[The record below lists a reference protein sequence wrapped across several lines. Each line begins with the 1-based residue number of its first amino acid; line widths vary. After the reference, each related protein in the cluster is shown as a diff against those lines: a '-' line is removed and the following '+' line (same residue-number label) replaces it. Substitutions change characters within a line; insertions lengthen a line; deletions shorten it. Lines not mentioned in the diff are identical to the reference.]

1 MHVKYFIETRMKKL
15 FILILMMLPL
25 QTLYAQ
31 KVGLVLSGGGA
42 RGLAHI
48 GVIKVLEANNIPID
62 YITGTSMGAIIGGLY
77 AAGYTTD
84 EMEELFRSDDF
95 YFWSTGIIQ
104 KEFRYFFKQREENP
118 QWIKLKMERRQDR
131 LKILPPTNIIPQ
143 WQMDFAFM
151 EMMATTNAITRN
163 NFDNLLVPFRCVA
176 TEVYT
181 NTAVVL
187 GEGDLGEA
195 IRASMTF
202 PFVFRPIS
210 INGMLLF
217 DGGIVNNFPTD
228 VMVDTF
234 QPDIIIGHKVADDP
248 QFAEDDDIIRQITNM
263 IQRPTNY
270 EIPSELGIL
279 LETQLSNVGI
289 LDFQK
294 LDYIVE
300 RGAASTYPA
309 LEEMRRRITRRVTAE
324 ELAERR
330 IAFNNQKPAL
340 LFQNIQLEGISD
352 PQQHRYIINSIR
364 RNKNIFTIDAF
375 KKEYFK
381 LIADEQIKSMRPIA
395 MYNRESGYFDV
406 HLIVEPEK
414 SAEITVGGNVSTK
427 PINLGFVSF
436 DYRMFDNRSYTISSN
451 LYFGRFYSSF
461 KVGGRVDFPSELQL
475 YLASYLTYNRWDYFV
490 SSNEFF
496 FEDVAPP
503 FIIQNESNFRNEI
516 GLPLSL
522 QEKLTAG
529 LAWSGS
535 RDEYYPAERFVA
547 GEPVDK
553 TDFNAAVSHIE
564 YERNSQNDRQYA
576 VEGIYRKVGLR
587 YIAGRERY
595 QPGTANYQ
603 ISSRHNHSYLLLN
616 LVSDRYWLPYRS
628 FTFGHHLEAAFSNK
642 KFLTNHAATLLT
654 APGFYPTPHSK
665 AMYISNFHSNNFV
678 AGGMKGLYHI
688 NNSLHARL
696 EAYAFVPIYEAQRLP
711 DNKSAKSEKMF
722 TSVYW
727 QGMAGLVYE
736 TGLGPASLT
745 VNYYDKVNTQWYITL
760 NFGYILFN
768 KRGF

>member
-1 MHVKYFIETRMKKL
+1 MKKIVFL
-15 FILILMMLPL
+15 LLSLLPL
-25 QTLYAQ
+25 QTLFAQ

-42 RGLAHI
+42 KGLAHI

-104 KEFRYFFKQREENP
+104 KEFRYFFKQPEENP
-118 QWIKLKMERRQDR
+118 QWIKLKMERREDR
-131 LKILPPTNIIPQ
+131 LKILPPTNIVPQ

-151 EMMATTNAITRN
+151 EMMATTNAISGS
-163 NFDNLLVPFRCVA
+163 NFDNLFVPFRCVA
-176 TEVYT
+176 TEVFT
-181 NTAVVL
+181 NTAVIL

-210 INGMLLF
+210 INGKLLF

-228 VMVDTF
+228 VMVETF

-270 EIPSELGIL
+270 EIPAELGIL
-279 LETQLSNVGI
+279 IETQLSNVGI

-300 RGAASTYPA
+300 QGAASTYPVIA
-309 LEEMRRRITRRVTAE
+309 EMRRRIERRVTQE
-324 ELAERR
+324 ELMLRR
-330 IAFNNQKPAL
+330 EVFNNQKPAL
-340 LFQNIQLEGISD
+340 LFQNIQLEGVAD
-352 PQQHRYIINSIR
+352 PLQQRFIINSIR
-364 RNKNIFTIDAF
+364 RNKSIFTIDAF
-375 KKEYFK
+375 KQEYFK
-381 LIADEQIKSMRPIA
+381 LIADEQIKSIRPVA
-395 MYNRESGYFDV
+395 MYNSESGYFDV

-436 DYRMFDNRSYTISSN
+436 DYRMFNNRSYTISSN

-461 KVGGRVDFPSELQL
+461 KLGGRVDFPSELQFH
-475 YLASYLTYNRWDYFV
+475 LASYLTYNRWDYFV
-490 SSNEFF
+490 SSNELF

-516 GLPLSL
+516 GLPLGL
-522 QEKLTAG
+522 HEKLTAG
-529 LAWSGS
+529 LAWAGS
-535 RDEYYPAERFVA
+535 RDEYYQAERFAA
-547 GEPVDK
+547 GEAVDR

-564 YERNSQNDRQYA
+564 YERNSHNARQYA
-576 VEGIYRKVGLR
+576 TEGIYRKVGLR
-587 YIAGRERY
+587 YIVGRERY
-595 QPGTANYQ
+595 LPGMSNSQ
-603 ISSRHNHSYLLLN
+603 ISSRHNHSYLLFN
-616 LVSDRYWLPYRS
+616 LVSDRYWLARRS
-628 FTFGHHLEAAFSNK
+628 FTIGHHIEAAFSNK
-642 KFLTNHAATLLT
+642 KFFTNHTVSQLT
-654 APGFYPTPHSK
+654 APGFNPTPHSK
-665 AMYISNFHSNNFV
+665 AMYVSNFHANNFI
-678 AGGMKGLYHI
+678 AGGLKGIYHI
-688 NNSLHARL
+688 NNSLHTRL
-696 EAYAFVPIYEAQRLP
+696 EAYAFAPIYEAFRLP
-711 DNKSAKSEKMF
+711 DNRTAKSDKIF
-722 TSVYW
+722 TGLYW
-727 QGMAGLVYE
+727 QGMAALVYE

-745 VNYYDKVNTQWYITL
+745 VNYYDKTNTQWYVTL

>member
-1 MHVKYFIETRMKKL
+1 MKKIL
-15 FILILMMLPL
+15 FFLLTLLSVQPL
-25 QTLYAQ
+25 FAQ

-62 YITGTSMGAIIGGLY
+62 YITGTSMGAIVGGLY

-84 EMEELFRSDDF
+84 EMEDLFRSDDF

-104 KEFRYFFKQREENP
+104 KEYRYFFKQREENP
-118 QWIKLKMERRQDR
+118 QWIKLKMERRDDR

-151 EMMATTNAITRN
+151 EMMATTNAISRS
-163 NFDNLLVPFRCVA
+163 NFDNLFVPFRCVA
-176 TEVYT
+176 TEVFT

-217 DGGIVNNFPTD
+217 DGGIVNNFPSD
-228 VMVDTF
+228 VMMETF

-248 QFAEDDDIIRQITNM
+248 RFAEDDDIIRQITNM

-300 RGAASTYPA
+300 QGAATTYPVIA
-309 LEEMRRRITRRVTAE
+309 ELRRRIQRRITPE
-324 ELAERR
+324 ELFLKREV
-330 IAFNNQKPAL
+330 FNNQKPAL

-352 PQQHRYIINSIR
+352 PLQHRFIINSIR
-364 RNKNIFTIDAF
+364 RNKSIFTIDAF

-381 LIADEQIKSMRPIA
+381 LIADEQIKSMRPVA
-395 MYNRESGYFDV
+395 MYNKESGYFDV

-414 SAEITVGGNVSTK
+414 SSEITVGGNVSTK

-436 DYRMFDNRSYTISSN
+436 DYRMFNNRSYTLNAN

-461 KVGGRVDFPSELQL
+461 KLGGRVDFPSELQF
-475 YLASYLTYNRWDYFV
+475 YLASHLTYNRWDFYA

-516 GLPLSL
+516 GFPLGL
-522 QEKLTAG
+522 HEKLTAG
-529 LAWSGS
+529 LAWAGS
-535 RDEYYPAERFVA
+535 RDEYYKSERFSV
-547 GEPVDK
+547 GETVDR
-553 TDFNAAVSHIE
+553 TDFNAAVSHLE

-576 VEGIYRKVGLR
+576 TEGMYRKAGLR

-595 QPGTANYQ
+595 LPGMSNSQ
-603 ISSRHNHSYLLLN
+603 ISSRHSHSYLLFN
-616 LVSDRYWLPYRS
+616 LLSDRYWVASGS
-628 FTFGHHLEAAFSNK
+628 FTFGTHLEAAFSNK
-642 KFLTNHAATLLT
+642 KYFTNHAVSLLT

-665 AMYISNFHSNNFV
+665 AMYISNFHANNFI
-678 AGGMKGLYHI
+678 AGGVKGIYHI
-688 NNSLHARL
+688 NNSLHTRL
-696 EAYAFVPIYEAQRLP
+696 EAYAFAPVYEAIKLP
-711 DNKSAKSEKMF
+711 DNRSAKSETIF

-727 QGMAGLVYE
+727 QGMAALVYE

-745 VNYYDKVNTQWYITL
+745 VNYYDKVNTQWYVTL